1 MRLFD
6 DAGDYLGFLRV
17 VAEGLER
24 FPQARLLSYCVM
36 PNHWHLVFW
45 PRCGA
50 DTVLSDLM
58 RWIGTTHV
66 RRWHLHRHSVGAGP
80 IYQGR
85 FKSFPIEADDHL
97 LTVMRYVERNALR
110 ARLVD
115 KAELWRWGSLWLS
128 RQKAPGRKAP
138 GSGLEPE
145 QAALQ
150 TLLHPGPVARPRHW
164 LSWVNR
170 AQTEA
175 ELEALWR
182 SVGKGRPFGGE
193 AWGVRTAHRM
203 GISLRGPGRP
213 RAEG

>member
-1 MRLFD
+1 
-6 DAGDYLGFLRV
+6 
-17 VAEGLER
+17 
-24 FPQARLLSYCVM
+24 
-36 PNHWHLVFW
+36 
-45 PRCGA
+45 
-50 DTVLSDLM
+50 
-58 RWIGTTHV
+58 
-66 RRWHLHRHSVGAGP
+66 
-80 IYQGR
+80 
-85 FKSFPIEADDHL
+85 
-97 LTVMRYVERNALR
+97 MRYVERNALR
-110 ARLVD
+110 AGLVD

-128 RQKAPGRKAP
+128 RQKTPGRKAP

-175 ELEALWR
+175 ELEALR
-182 SVGKGRPFGGE
+182 LSVGKGRPFGGE

-203 GISLRGPGRP
+203 GISMRGPGRP